1 MSCRHVRGPKLRLA
15 EQHMACKHAR
25 TANRPPTMEEMIK
38 QSIAQKEATL
48 GMSLDDDEKEKVAA
62 KIRAAYPGIK

>member
-1 MSCRHVRGPKLRLA
+1 
-15 EQHMACKHAR
+15 
-25 TANRPPTMEEMIK
+25 MEEMIK